1 MAEFKDRIKELRIKK
16 NFSQQRLAD
25 ILDVNKQTISQ
36 YERGVRFPTKEN
48 LEALCDAFNVS
59 SDYLLGRDNVS
70 SVLLSGDEMALIDAY
85 RKCYQKSQ
93 GDKHFLRLFHYWVAL
108 AQPDKDMIFN
118 LLERMS
124 GDDINKRHDW

>member
-1 MAEFKDRIKELRIKK
+1 MAEFKDRLKELRLKK

-59 SDYLLGRDNVS
+59 SDYLLGRDDVS
-70 SVLLSGDEMALIDAY
+70 SVLLSGDEMALLESYRQCSQNKVDMARYRRLYAY
-85 RKCYQKSQ
+85 WAALN
-93 GDKHFLRLFHYWVAL
+93 GADKE
-108 AQPDKDMIFN
+108 MIWS

-124 GDDINKRHDW
+124 KGDSK

>member
-1 MAEFKDRIKELRIKK
+1 MADFKDRIKELRLKK

-59 SDYLLGRDNVS
+59 SDYLLGRDDVS

-85 RKCYQKSQ
+85 RRCSQKSNY
-93 GDKHFLRLFHYWVAL
+93 DKRLNHILLYWMSL
-108 AQPDKDMIFN
+108 TNPDKDMIFN

-124 GDDINKRHDW
+124 GDEIKKEF

>member
-1 MAEFKDRIKELRIKK
+1 MAEFKDRIKELRLKK

-36 YERGVRFPTKEN
+36 YERGIRFPTKEN

-59 SDYLLGRDNVS
+59 SDYLLGRDDVS
-70 SVLLSGDEMALIDAY
+70 SVLLSGDEMALVEAY
-85 RKCYQKSQ
+85 RQCSQ
-93 GDKHFLRLFHYWVAL
+93 DAREMARFRRLFSYYAML
-108 AQPDKDMIFN
+108 TGADKDMIWS

-124 GDDINKRHDW
+124 SDRPK